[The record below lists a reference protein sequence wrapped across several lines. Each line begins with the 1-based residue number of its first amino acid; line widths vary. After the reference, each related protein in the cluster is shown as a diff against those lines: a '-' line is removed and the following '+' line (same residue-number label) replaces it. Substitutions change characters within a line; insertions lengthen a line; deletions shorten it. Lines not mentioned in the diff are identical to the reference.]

1 MQMICIFA
9 SIDSWPLLLH
19 FLPAAVRGKGEGGG
33 DWVKEDEFTF
43 FHSHAAF
50 DYAIAFHGQL
60 GMGQRFVNIYIL
72 NAS

>member
-9 SIDSWPLLLH
+9 CIDSWPLLLH
-19 FLPAAVRGKGEGGG
+19 FLPAAVRGEGWG

-60 GMGQRFVNIYIL
+60 SMGQRFVNIYIL

>member
-1 MQMICIFA
+1 MQMICILA
-9 SIDSWPLLLH
+9 CIDSWPLLH
-19 FLPAAVRGKGEGGG
+19 FLPAAVSGKEGGG
-33 DWVKEDEFTF
+33 EWVKEDEFTF
-43 FHSHAAF
+43 FYSRCIA